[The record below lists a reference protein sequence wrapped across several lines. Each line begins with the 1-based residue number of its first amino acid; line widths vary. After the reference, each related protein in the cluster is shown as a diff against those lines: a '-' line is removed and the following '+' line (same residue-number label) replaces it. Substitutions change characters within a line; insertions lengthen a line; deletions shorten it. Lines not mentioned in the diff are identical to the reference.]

1 MMNNM
6 MNSMIR
12 SMSVEDREEI
22 MMKMMPEMM
31 KTVDVK
37 ILTLNM
43 LKQWGGMITLYNV
56 YDFVF
61 KIVKDEELKNNLAEK
76 FKNMK
81 DKMPAMMSMMMPMK
95 KNFMPKMM
103 SFMMPMMSEM
113 MSLCKPDGGDMMKG
127 HPEIKEKM
135 AECMQ
140 DMCPNCVE
148 YMYPSIPGEK
158 RAPFALNMIQSIS
171 KQGSLDMAESEK
183 EEFKKQA
190 LDKVYD
196 GVLINN

>member
-1 MMNNM
+1 

-12 SMSVEDREEI
+12 SMPIEDREEM

-31 KTVDVK
+31 KKADLK
-37 ILTLNM
+37 IMTPNM
-43 LKQWGGMITLYNV
+43 LKRLGEMVTLVNV
-56 YDFVF
+56 YDFVY
-61 KIVKDEELKNNLAEK
+61 KIVKDEELKNNLAEI
-76 FKNMK
+76 FKNLK
-81 DKMPAMMSMMMPMK
+81 DKMPAMMSMMMPMM

-158 RAPFALNMIQSIS
+158 RAPFALNMIHSIS

-190 LDKVYD
+190 LDKVCD